1 MRIIDGSSDVC
12 SSDLSVRLG
21 LVAARVRTVDHR
33 PVSGMGV
40 QDMTHLVQQ
49 NEDDA
54 RIEYF
59 LRQRVDGRVRQRVVR
74 YPQRPQRLRPAPEIA
89 LPPIFQH
96 ADIFEHGLGGVPVAV
111 EPGEGRSEEHTSELQ
126 SLMRISYAVFCL
138 KKKKIR

>member
-49 NEDDA
+49 TEDDA

-59 LRQRVDGRVRQRVVR
+59 LRQRVDGRVRPRVVL
-74 YPQRPQRLRPAPEIA
+74 YPQRPQR
-89 LPPIFQH
+89 
-96 ADIFEHGLGGVPVAV
+96 
-111 EPGEGRSEEHTSELQ
+111 SEQRRVGKDSVSPCSSLQ
-126 SLMRISYAVFCL
+126 SPYQ
-138 KKKKIR
+138 